1 MTKTRTCT
9 KSHSDAHHVQGR
21 QRAGAATEI
30 RRDLLCNPD
39 CGICTE
45 TWRVHYSPY
54 PSSSFFPPSFTR
66 STFPSST
73 RCIVLL
79 SEDAPPGASSK
90 LLIPKRRGS
99 DQCLSCCLPLSHV
112 TLIVTA
118 AANFVSHFVGAR
130 CLSSFLP
137 AIPFFSFCFCFFLAA
152 ILT

>member
-1 MTKTRTCT
+1 MHEVAQRRPPRARVDREREQLPRYGEIYYATRTAVFAL
-9 KSHSDAHHVQGR
+9 KH
-21 QRAGAATEI
+21 GASITP
-30 RRDLLCNPD
+30 LTP
-39 CGICTE
+39 
-45 TWRVHYSPY
+45 P
-54 PSSSFFPPSFTR
+54 PPFFLPFTR

-118 AANFVSHFVGAR
+118 AANFISHFVGAR

-137 AIPFFSFCFCFFLAA
+137 AIPFFIVFVFSVAA
-152 ILT
+152 ILRSEG